1 MYPGTNL
8 RVSCL
13 ARLFSKHNQTP
24 RPTISHKSLALKRT
38 SASKLI
44 FGAALAV
51 VAVAFAAHASPQQ
64 PDSGT
69 TYGPIAKPSPNHYPP
84 PDVQAPP
91 QNSYAPPQTEPVQ
104 QPQYQPQYAQP
115 QAPPQN
121 EPEPQSQAQP
131 QSQVVQQPQYQPQ
144 YAEPQPQ
151 PQAQQDQQPYPPQYS
166 APQQPYAQQPQYAPQ
181 PYPDQQPG
189 SAQAQPY
196 AEPDQNQQAAPAQSL
211 SAEDLEQL
219 LAPIALYPDS
229 LLAQVLAASTYPAQV
244 AVADQWLQ
252 QMRAAGYSS
261 PEQIAAGANA
271 QTSWDPSIKALTAFP
286 DVLDLMN
293 HDLQW
298 TSNLG
303 NAYYNQPQDV
313 MQTVQV
319 LRDRAEQAGN
329 LQSTPQEEVQNDQG
343 YVELA
348 PTDPQVVYVPTY
360 NPWDVYGAPIAPYPG
375 FSFCGALGNFF
386 GGLPIQYGLSFA
398 LGAFDHMPFG
408 WLAWGFDWL
417 GHVLLFDHAGYYTHS
432 RQVADWGLPRGGP
445 RAYYGRDGNG
455 GLRDGQYRQD
465 GQYRSNGQYRSDGQ
479 YQSGQRPY
487 DPRQSYNQGGNY
499 QRGGF
504 SNNRGPAQSPAQSYV
519 RPAQGFPEPGR
530 LNDPNRGPQ
539 QPGNSYTRLALP
551 SQQSYDRSGQA
562 YTHSMPQQNY
572 GYRPQTYPNR
582 APTYA
587 NPSYSSRPQNDG
599 IRTYGNP
606 GANYGYTGRS
616 NYGYN
621 GPQNYA
627 ARPNSAYSNSYR
639 APQPDYSREFSNRS
653 FENYGNTMAR
663 NERSGGFRPF
673 SGGQSKSYSSE
684 RAPSYSY
691 KAPKNFGGGHQ
702 NFGGGHEK
710 APKMS
715 HSSGGGGHRR

>member
-1 MYPGTNL
+1 MNPGTNL
-8 RVSCL
+8 RVSSL
-13 ARLFSKHNQTP
+13 ARLSREQNQTP
-24 RPTISHKSLALKRT
+24 RTTILHKSLALDRT

-44 FGAALAV
+44 FGVALAV
-51 VAVAFAAHASPQQ
+51 LAFAGHANAQQ
-64 PDSGT
+64 PYPGT
-69 TYGPIAKPSPNHYPP
+69 TYGPIAKPSPNHYAP
-84 PDVQAPP
+84 PDAQGPP
-91 QNSYAPPQTEPVQ
+91 QVGYT
-104 QPQYQPQYAQP
+104 QPQYQPQYAPQVQPQPQDDQQPQQYRPQYSQP
-115 QAPPQN
+115 QAPPQ
-121 EPEPQSQAQP
+121 AQP
-131 QSQVVQQPQYQPQ
+131 QPEVDQQPQY
-144 YAEPQPQ
+144 A
-151 PQAQQDQQPYPPQYS
+151 QPYAPQYS
-166 APQQPYAQQPQYAPQ
+166 APQQPYTPQ
-181 PYPDQQPG
+181 PYPDQQPS
-189 SAQAQPY
+189 SAETQPY
-196 AEPDQNQQAAPAQSL
+196 AQPDESQSPAPAQAL

-252 QMRAAGYSS
+252 QMRAAGYNS
-261 PEQIAAGANA
+261 PDQIAAGANA

-293 HDLQW
+293 HDLEW

-348 PTDPQVVYVPTY
+348 PTNPQIVYVPTY
-360 NPWDVYGAPIAPYPG
+360 NPWDVYGQQIAPYPG

-398 LGAFDHMPFG
+398 LGAFDRMPFG

-417 GHVLLFDHAGYYTHS
+417 GHSLLFDHAGYYTHS

-445 RAYYGRDGNG
+445 RAYYGHDGNG
-455 GLRDGQYRQD
+455 GMRDGQYRAN
-465 GQYRSNGQYRSDGQ
+465 GQYRPDGQYRSDGQ
-479 YQSGQRPY
+479 YRPDQRQP
-487 DPRQSYNQGGNY
+487 YNQGGNY
-499 QRGGF
+499 QRGGL
-504 SNNRGPAQSPAQSYV
+504 SNNRGPGQSPAQSYV
-519 RPAQGFPEPGR
+519 RPAMGFPEPGR
-530 LNDPNRGPQ
+530 LNYSNR
-539 QPGNSYTRLALP
+539 T
-551 SQQSYDRSGQA
+551 
-562 YTHSMPQQNY
+562 PQQNY
-572 GYRPQTYPNR
+572 GYRPQTNPNLTYPNR

-587 NPSYSSRPQNDG
+587 NPSYSTRPQN
-599 IRTYGNP
+599 YGNQTYRNP
-606 GANYGYTGRS
+606 GVNYGYTGRS

-627 ARPNSAYSNSYR
+627 ARPSPAYSNSYR
-639 APQPDYSREFSNRS
+639 APQPDYSRGYSNRS
-653 FENYGNTMAR
+653 YQNYGNTVAR
-663 NERSGGFRPF
+663 NERSGGFHFF
-673 SGGQSKSYSSE
+673 SGGQPKSYSSE
-684 RAPSYSY
+684 RAPKYSY
-691 KAPKNFGGGHQ
+691 KAPKNFGSGHQ
-702 NFGGGHEK
+702 NFGGGHMS

>member
-1 MYPGTNL
+1 M
-8 RVSCL
+8 
-13 ARLFSKHNQTP
+13 F
-24 RPTISHKSLALKRT
+24 
-38 SASKLI
+38 
-44 FGAALAV
+44 
-51 VAVAFAAHASPQQ
+51 AVAFAACVNAQQ
-64 PDSGT
+64 PYPGT
-69 TYGPIAKPSPNHYPP
+69 TSSPIAKPSPNHYPP
-84 PDVQAPP
+84 PDVQEPP
-91 QNSYAPPQTEPVQ
+91 QNGYAQPNQ

-115 QAPPQN
+115 QYAPQ
-121 EPEPQSQAQP
+121 QAPIQT
-131 QSQVVQQPQYQPQ
+131 QVDQQPQYQPQ
-144 YAEPQPQ
+144 YPQPQAPPQPQ
-151 PQAQQDQQPYPPQYS
+151 PQAEVDQQPQYQPQYPQPQPPPQ
-166 APQQPYAQQPQYAPQ
+166 PQPNQQPQYAQPYTPQ
-181 PYPDQQPG
+181 PHPDQQPSG
-189 SAQAQPY
+189 AQAQPY
-196 AEPDQNQQAAPAQSL
+196 AQPDQNQQATPAL

-244 AVADQWLQ
+244 AVADQWVQ

-261 PEQIAAGANA
+261 PDQIAAGASA
-271 QTSWDPSIKALTAFP
+271 QTNWDPSIKALTAFP

-329 LQSTPQEEVQNDQG
+329 LQSTPQEDVQNDQG

-348 PTDPQVVYVPTY
+348 PANPQVVYVPTY

-398 LGAFDHMPFG
+398 LGAFDRMPFG

-417 GHVLLFDHAGYYTHS
+417 GHSLLFDHAGYYTHS

-445 RAYYGRDGNG
+445 RAYYGRGGNG
-455 GLRDGQYRQD
+455 GMRDDQYRANGQYRPD
-465 GQYRSNGQYRSDGQ
+465 GQYRSGGQYRPD
-479 YQSGQRPY
+479 QRSY
-487 DPRQSYNQGGNY
+487 DQQQSYNQGGNY
-499 QRGGF
+499 QRNGF
-504 SNNRGPAQSPAQSYV
+504 SNSRGPAQSPAQSYV

-530 LNDPNRGPQ
+530 LNYSNR
-539 QPGNSYTRLALP
+539 T
-551 SQQSYDRSGQA
+551 
-562 YTHSMPQQNY
+562 PQQNY
-572 GYRPQTYPNR
+572 GYHPQTYPNR

-587 NPSYSSRPQNDG
+587 NPTYSNRPQ
-599 IRTYGNP
+599 TYGYP
-606 GANYGYTGRS
+606 GASDGYTGRS

-627 ARPNSAYSNSYR
+627 ARPSPAYSNSYR
-639 APQPDYSREFSNRS
+639 APQPDYSRGFSNRS
-653 FENYGNTMAR
+653 YENYGNTEAR
-663 NERSGGFRPF
+663 NERSGAFRPF
-673 SGGQSKSYSSE
+673 SGGQPKPHSSQ
-684 RAPSYSY
+684 RAPSYSF

-702 NFGGGHEK
+702 NFSGGHMS

>member
-1 MYPGTNL
+1 MNPGTNL
-8 RVSCL
+8 RVSSL
-13 ARLFSKHNQTP
+13 ARLFHHQNQTP
-24 RPTISHKSLALKRT
+24 RPTTSHKFLVLNRT

-44 FGAALAV
+44 FGAALAMF
-51 VAVAFAAHASPQQ
+51 AIAFSTRINAQQ
-64 PDSGT
+64 PYPGT
-69 TYGPIAKPSPNHYPP
+69 TYGSIVKPSPNHYPP
-84 PDVQAPP
+84 AAAPPDVQEPP
-91 QNSYAPPQTEPVQ
+91 QNSYAQPQPEEDQ

-115 QAPPQN
+115 QAPPQTQ
-121 EPEPQSQAQP
+121 PQTEPQP
-131 QSQVVQQPQYQPQ
+131 QEDQQPQY
-144 YAEPQPQ
+144 A
-151 PQAQQDQQPYPPQYS
+151 QPYAPQYS
-166 APQQPYAQQPQYAPQ
+166 APQQPYAQQPQYAQQ
-181 PYPDQQPG
+181 PYPDQQP
-189 SAQAQPY
+189 SSPQAQPY
-196 AEPDQNQQAAPAQSL
+196 AQSDDQNQQAAPVPAL
-211 SAEDLEQL
+211 SAQDLEQL

-244 AVADQWLQ
+244 AVADQWVQ

-261 PEQIAAGANA
+261 PDQIAAGANA
-271 QTSWDPSIKALTAFP
+271 QTNWDPSIKALTAFP

-293 HDLQW
+293 HDLEW

-348 PTDPQVVYVPTY
+348 PTNPQVVYVPTY
-360 NPWDVYGAPIAPYPG
+360 NPWGVYGAPIAPYPG

-417 GHVLLFDHAGYYTHS
+417 GHALLFDHAGYYTHS

-445 RAYYGRDGNG
+445 RAYYGRGGNG
-455 GLRDGQYRQD
+455 GMRDGQYRANGQYRQD
-465 GQYRSNGQYRSDGQ
+465 GQYRSGGQ
-479 YQSGQRPY
+479 YQPDQREP
-487 DPRQSYNQGGNY
+487 DQRESDQRQSYNQGGNY
-499 QRGGF
+499 QRGGL
-504 SNNRGPAQSPAQSYV
+504 SNNRGPAQSPTQSYV

-530 LNDPNRGPQ
+530 LTYSNR
-539 QPGNSYTRLALP
+539 T
-551 SQQSYDRSGQA
+551 
-562 YTHSMPQQNY
+562 PQQNY
-572 GYRPQTYPNR
+572 GYRPQTNPNQTYPNR
-582 APTYA
+582 APTYS
-587 NPSYSSRPQNDG
+587 NPSYSNRPQN
-599 IRTYGNP
+599 YSNP

-616 NYGYN
+616 NYGYT

-627 ARPNSAYSNSYR
+627 GRPGPAYSNSYR
-639 APQPDYSREFSNRS
+639 APQPDYSRGFSNRS
-653 FENYGNTMAR
+653 YENYGNTVAR

-673 SGGQSKSYSSE
+673 SGGQPKSYSSQ

-702 NFGGGHEK
+702 NFGGGHMS

-715 HSSGGGGHRR
+715 HSSGGGGRRR

>member
-1 MYPGTNL
+1 MNPGTNL
-8 RVSCL
+8 PVSSL
-13 ARLFSKHNQTP
+13 ARLSPQQNQTP
-24 RPTISHKSLALKRT
+24 RPTVSHKFLALNKT

-44 FGAALAV
+44 FAAALAMF
-51 VAVAFAAHASPQQ
+51 AVSFATRVNAQQ
-64 PDSGT
+64 PYPGT
-69 TYGPIAKPSPNHYPP
+69 TSGPIAKPSPYHYPPSDIQAP
-84 PDVQAPP
+84 PDVQEPP
-91 QNSYAPPQTEPVQ
+91 QNGYAQPAQQPQNQPRYVPPQAPPQTQPQPEVDQ
-104 QPQYQPQYAQP
+104 QPQYQPQYSEP
-115 QAPPQN
+115 QAPPQIQPQ
-121 EPEPQSQAQP
+121 PEPQAQP
-131 QSQVVQQPQYQPQ
+131 QPQQPDQQPQY
-144 YAEPQPQ
+144 A
-151 PQAQQDQQPYPPQYS
+151 QPYAPQYS
-166 APQQPYAQQPQYAPQ
+166 APPYVPQPQYAPQ
-181 PYPDQQPG
+181 PYPDQQPNA
-189 SAQAQPY
+189 AQEQPY
-196 AEPDQNQQAAPAQSL
+196 AQPDQSQQAAPAL

-244 AVADQWLQ
+244 AVADQWVQ

-261 PEQIAAGANA
+261 PDQIAAGANA
-271 QTSWDPSIKALTAFP
+271 QTNWDPSIKALTAFP

-293 HDLQW
+293 HDLEW

-348 PTDPQVVYVPTY
+348 PTNPQQVVYVPTY
-360 NPWDVYGAPIAPYPG
+360 NPWGVYGAPIAPYPG

-398 LGAFDHMPFG
+398 LGAFDRMPFG

-417 GHVLLFDHAGYYTHS
+417 GHSLLFDHAGYYTHS

-445 RAYYGRDGNG
+445 RAYYGRGGNG
-455 GLRDGQYRQD
+455 GIRPDQFRANDQYRANGQYRQD
-465 GQYRSNGQYRSDGQ
+465 GQYRSNGQY
-479 YQSGQRPY
+479 QSGQR
-487 DPRQSYNQGGNY
+487 QAYNQGGNY
-499 QRGGF
+499 QRGGL
-504 SNNRGPAQSPAQSYV
+504 SNNRGPAQSYV
-519 RPAQGFPEPGR
+519 RPGQGFSEPGR
-530 LNDPNRGPQ
+530 LDYSNR
-539 QPGNSYTRLALP
+539 A
-551 SQQSYDRSGQA
+551 
-562 YTHSMPQQNY
+562 PQQNY

-587 NPSYSSRPQNDG
+587 NPSYANPSYSYRSQS
-599 IRTYGNP
+599 YGYP

-616 NYGYN
+616 NYGYTGYGYK

-627 ARPNSAYSNSYR
+627 ARPSPAYSNSYR
-639 APQPDYSREFSNRS
+639 APQQDNSRGYSNRS
-653 FENYGNTMAR
+653 YENYGNTMAR

-673 SGGQSKSYSSE
+673 SGGQPKSYSSQ

-702 NFGGGHEK
+702 NFGGGHMS